1 MPVSLLDINLSCGL
15 KNMLKV
21 TSSILSCLLLS
32 ACFVGFSEQLV
43 SPANALVQF
52 NAQVITSITG
62 KDLVHPT
69 LSPDGKFLAYAEVLV
84 QKGVENTAVRI
95 LNLET
100 QKSILLIDDKTA
112 AKYKTYKSFVSDME
126 WSRADRLSVTI
137 SDGDVDSTMLTF
149 NPGTQ
154 KLISTKYLPPGGDFV
169 QQEKLVKQIRSI
181 FPKVNNEVLK
191 SRIYRRQILAHGLV
205 LIPGDLFDQGDNIW
219 VFNISRKSV
228 KKLLINQDPLAKS
241 LLNEE
246 NRLKIV
252 YSSGERTILMVYAHP
267 SYERGNNPLY
277 ILENDRLRLSTAY
290 QELYDVSIDFKGDRI
305 AYCYWEK
312 DKRHIVVK
320 VLK

>member
-62 KDLVHPT
+62 KDL
-69 LSPDGKFLAYAEVLV
+69 
-84 QKGVENTAVRI
+84 VENTAVRI

-219 VFNISRKSV
+219 VFDISRKSV